1 MRKQLYSL
9 FFLLS
14 LLIGCGPSGGEPVG
28 DIQESAATPAMSAT
42 ATTEITAVPK
52 PTSTSE
58 PVPATEP
65 TAEPAADSEETAVS
79 DDGSPAAFSPAT
91 TVAEAAVVREQ
102 DQVLGA
108 ADPLVTIIEY
118 GDFQ

>member
-9 FFLLS
+9 LFLLFFF
-14 LLIGCGPSGGEPVG
+14 IGCGPSGGEPGADVQ
-28 DIQESAATPAMSAT
+28 DSAATQAILAT
-42 ATTEITAVPK
+42 ATTEITAVPE

-58 PVPATEP
+58 PAPATEP
-65 TAEPAADSEETAVS
+65 TAEPNADSEETAVS

-108 ADPLVTIIEY
+108 ADPLVTIVEY

>member
-9 FFLLS
+9 LFLLS
-14 LLIGCGPSGGEPVG
+14 LLIGCGPSGGEPVA
-28 DIQESAATPAMSAT
+28 DIQESAATQVILAT
-42 ATTEITAVPK
+42 ATTEITAVPE
-52 PTSTSE
+52 PTS
-58 PVPATEP
+58 VPATEP
-65 TAEPAADSEETAVS
+65 TAELTADSEETAVS

-108 ADPLVTIIEY
+108 ADPLITIIEY